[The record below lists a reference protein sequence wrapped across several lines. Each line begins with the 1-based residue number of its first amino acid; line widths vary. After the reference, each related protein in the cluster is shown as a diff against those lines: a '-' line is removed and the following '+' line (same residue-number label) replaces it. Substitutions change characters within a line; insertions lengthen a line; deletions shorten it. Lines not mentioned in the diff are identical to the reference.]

1 MDVKSFIVQAP
12 GLSLYVDYGLW
23 SLWFQNIF
31 SEKFKFLEKL
41 QKRQNVSFVLLFVD
55 AAEIVIVGAEHR
67 FVDAKVDAIDVRVD
81 GSVVVEECRML
92 DVGWVLPKD
101 GTLKVETSQT

>member
-1 MDVKSFIVQAP
+1 MVSKYFFRKK
-12 GLSLYVDYGLW
+12 W
-23 SLWFQNIF
+23 
-31 SEKFKFLEKL
+31 KFLEKNV
-41 QKRQNVSFVLLFVD
+41 KNVSFVLLFVD

-67 FVDAKVDAIDVRVD
+67 FVDAKVDVIDDRVD